1 MAEKDE
7 LEEMAEELSSE
18 EKKRVSEIPKGI
30 KRLHGQQ
37 ATKMAREISE
47 VRDIPS
53 DDESYVQPIKEPP
66 REEFEIP
73 SETKQREIQF
83 DETPN
88 KSDQAY
94 VPVKRDEMEFEEQYR
109 KHREAGE
116 KYAKEHLDVEEKSNL
131 EKQLEG
137 TERAYRE
144 ALELGDTEKAE
155 NLRKSR
161 DGVLK
166 KLNREQGVV
175 SRVRESL
182 AERQGSEYR
191 TKQQE
196 LKKSELDVSLAKK
209 KTDLNI
215 ERARIDKLNMEYE
228 RNRLVLEQ
236 KKREMSQQQ
245 SGYSMLGSGLGNKP
259 IPSVFGK
266 TNEQKFI
273 KEKVITF
280 VRGKPVVTERWV
292 PVKDQQSR
300 RGIPQDRAELYRSE
314 LNQERVF
321 EPTPPFGG
329 NQPQVS
335 QSVPFT
341 GNFGIMQQQQQ
352 VPIVRGR
359 PMAKQKPQPAPFSQP
374 MGIIQRQPRPT
385 RVVGGRRPQARSDGR
400 NVIININQTPF
411 GATKVM
417 PRGNVQV
424 RRPVPK
430 QEAKP
435 QKQAPMPFGGFALT
449 KKDKKF
455 RII

>member
-1 MAEKDE
+1 LDHLERTKAGIEKAKAETTDPEKKAM
-7 LEEMAEELSSE
+7 LEKSE
-18 EKKRVSEIPKGI
+18 EGIDKKIEKITKKTVTEGSKVVEGI
-30 KRLHGQQ
+30 RRDIREEPMRRQQ
-37 ATKMAREISE
+37 A
-47 VRDIPS
+47 
-53 DDESYVQPIKEPP
+53 
-66 REEFEIP
+66 
-73 SETKQREIQF
+73 IQ
-83 DETPN
+83 
-88 KSDQAY
+88 
-94 VPVKRDEMEFEEQYR
+94 
-109 KHREAGE
+109 
-116 KYAKEHLDVEEKSNL
+116 
-131 EKQLEG
+131 
-137 TERAYRE
+137 
-144 ALELGDTEKAE
+144 
-155 NLRKSR
+155 
-161 DGVLK
+161 
-166 KLNREQGVV
+166 
-175 SRVRESL
+175 
-182 AERQGSEYR
+182 AERQKIQMLREQEALDQMKQKRTGGSMG
-191 TKQQE
+191 T
-196 LKKSELDVSLAKK
+196 SLGQGAVPSIFGSASTEK
-209 KTDLNI
+209 
-215 ERARIDKLNMEYE
+215 
-228 RNRLVLEQ
+228 NRFV
-236 KKREMSQQQ
+236 R
-245 SGYSMLGSGLGNKP
+245 
-259 IPSVFGK
+259 
-266 TNEQKFI
+266 
-273 KEKVITF
+273 EKVTTF

-329 NQPQVS
+329 NNPQVS

-352 VPIVRGR
+352 VPIVRRR

-435 QKQAPMPFGGFALT
+435 QKQAPMPFGGFAPT